1 MENNYII
8 LSTKKWNLDLT
19 DRLKSYDPNSN
30 WYHISK
36 KEDFNLETLQRIKPQ
51 KIFIPHW
58 SDIIPEKIFLNFD
71 CIVFHM
77 TDLPFGRGGSPLQ
90 NLISNSYETTK
101 ISAIKVVKELDAGKV
116 YLKNNLSLYG
126 TAEEIFIRANNVIF
140 NMITNINEQNF
151 ELKEQEGEIVVFKRR
166 QEKMSSIDGLKELNQ
181 LFNHIRMLDA
191 DGYPNAYLESENFKF
206 EFRRASLKA
215 NKSIQA
221 DVKIILKNRL
231 TKQN

>member
-1 MENNYII
+1 MESNYII
-8 LSTKKWNLDLT
+8 LSTKKWNLDLAE
-19 DRLKSYDPNSN
+19 RLKSYDPNSN

-36 KEDFNLETLQRIKPQ
+36 KENFNLKTLQRIKPQ

-58 SDIIPEKIFLNFD
+58 SYIIPEEIFLNFD

-90 NLISNSYETTK
+90 NLIANSYETTK
-101 ISAIKVVKELDAGKV
+101 ISAIKVVKELDAGPV
-116 YLKNNLSLYG
+116 YLKNSLSLYG

-151 ELKEQEGEIVVFKRR
+151 ELKEQEGEIVFFKRR
-166 QEKMSSIDGLKELNQ
+166 QEKMSSIDGLKELDQ
-181 LFNHIRMLDA
+181 VFDHIRMLDA

-221 DVKIILKNRL
+221 DVKIILK
-231 TKQN
+231 K

>member
-1 MENNYII
+1 MKSNYII
-8 LSTKKWNLDLT
+8 LSTKKWNLDLAEK
-19 DRLKSYDPNSN
+19 LKFYNPNSN

-36 KEDFNLETLQRIKPQ
+36 KEEFNLDTLKRIKPQ

-58 SDIIPEKIFLNFD
+58 SYIIPEEIFSNFE

-90 NLISNSYETTK
+90 NLIADSYENTK
-101 ISAIKVVKELDAGKV
+101 ISAIKVVKELDAGPI

-140 NMITNINEQNF
+140 NMIININEQNF
-151 ELKEQEGEIVVFKRR
+151 ELKEQEGEIVTFKRR
-166 QEKMSSIDGLKELNQ
+166 KEKMSSIDGLKELEQ

-191 DGYPNAYLESENFKF
+191 DGYPNAYLESKNFKF
-206 EFRRASLKA
+206 EFSRASLKA

-221 DVKIILKNRL
+221 DVKIILK
-231 TKQN
+231 

>member
-1 MENNYII
+1 MESNYII
-8 LSTKKWNLDLT
+8 LSTKKWNLDLAE
-19 DRLKSYDPNSN
+19 RLKSYDPNSN

-36 KEDFNLETLQRIKPQ
+36 KENFNLKTLQRIKPQ

-58 SDIIPEKIFLNFD
+58 SYIIPEEIFLNFD

-90 NLISNSYETTK
+90 NLIANSYETTK
-101 ISAIKVVKELDAGKV
+101 ISAIKVVKELDAGPV
-116 YLKNNLSLYG
+116 YLKNSLSLYG

-151 ELKEQEGEIVVFKRR
+151 ELKEQEGEIVFFKRR
-166 QEKMSSIDGLKELNQ
+166 QEKMSSIDGLKELDQ
-181 LFNHIRMLDA
+181 VFDYIRMLDA

-221 DVKIILKNRL
+221 DVKIILK
-231 TKQN
+231 K